1 MATFLKIFSAAT
13 TQGLVIIKLSL
24 VSSGSKHGQ
33 KHDHDEINFGIYL
46 FMTQLLL
53 LMFAKFWAAEINGPW
68 IRCENKAGID
78 RRHIM
83 WWQNDFFCAK

>member
-24 VSSGSKHGQ
+24 VSSRSKHGQ

-53 LMFAKFWAAEINGPW
+53 LLMFAKF
-68 IRCENKAGID
+68 
-78 RRHIM
+78 
-83 WWQNDFFCAK
+83 